1 LNPPDRMGAHAE
13 MDVLLVDDD
22 ADSLA
27 LALSIL
33 SRDRVRVTPCGDA
46 ESALPLAEQR
56 PPDLAIL
63 DLELPGLSGFEAARR
78 LREGEATRH
87 VPILVI
93 SGHGDDQSRVAAY
106 ASGADCF
113 LTKPYSVD
121 ELRAAVQSLGVRGRR
136 LQDVE
141 QGCSVLYALSE
152 IVDMHCL
159 DARGHMERSARLAR
173 SFGIYLGMDESDQ
186 LALERA
192 GYLHDIGKVAVP
204 MDVLNSPRALS
215 PEERLVMQQ
224 HPAIGARICEHLA
237 TLRRVVPVI
246 RHHHERFDGSGYPDG
261 LAGEEIPLLARVFQ
275 IVDVFEALV
284 SKRCYKAAVGPAEA
298 LSILDG
304 ETARGSWDPE
314 LVGRFGNALR
324 DGWFGAAART
334 AG

>member
-1 LNPPDRMGAHAE
+1 VTPSDRMAAHTD

-27 LALSIL
+27 LALSVL
-33 SRDRVRVTPCGDA
+33 ARDHVRVTPCGDA
-46 ESALPLAEQR
+46 ESALPLAEQS

-78 LREGEATRH
+78 LREGERTRH
-87 VPILVI
+87 VPILVL

-113 LTKPYSVD
+113 LAKPYSID
-121 ELRAAVQSLGVRGRR
+121 ELRAAVRSLGVRGRK

-141 QGCSVLYALSE
+141 QGCAVLYALSE
-152 IVDMHCL
+152 IVDIQCL
-159 DARGHMERSARLAR
+159 DARGHMERSARLAHA
-173 SFGIYLGMDESDQ
+173 FGAYLGMDDADQ

-204 MDVLNSPRALS
+204 MEVLNSPRALS
-215 PEERLVMQQ
+215 AEERVVMQQ
-224 HPAIGARICEHLA
+224 HPVIGARICEHLA
-237 TLRRVVPVI
+237 TLERVVPVI
-246 RHHHERFDGSGYPDG
+246 RHHHERWDGSGYPDG
-261 LAGEEIPLLARVFQ
+261 LAGEDIPLLARVFQ
-275 IVDVFEALV
+275 VVDVFEALV
-284 SKRCYKAAVGPAEA
+284 SERCYKPAVGPAEA

-314 LVGRFGNALR
+314 LVGRFEHALR